1 MEDEKIGKKRE
12 REKQRK
18 TKNEQKKGPPEICVH
33 FYQQNLVL
41 SQYSVDQN
49 TQNIPSKEK
58 GIVSVARIVSVASSY
73 V

>member
-1 MEDEKIGKKRE
+1 MKRQEGRGKEKN
-12 REKQRK
+12 KQRK

-33 FYQQNLVL
+33 FYQQNVVL

-49 TQNIPSKEK
+49 TQNIPTEEK